1 MLPLKPRFLLSENLN
16 RLAKWLRLL
25 GYDAAIYKAIST
37 DNMIN
42 LANKE
47 RRILL
52 TRSNKIAV
60 RKEKFS
66 RVLIKSEFHL
76 EQLKELCNYLI
87 FSEEHV
93 FTRCLICNK
102 ILFDI
107 SRDKIRN
114 LVPEVVLNSINLYK
128 VCRKCG
134 KIYWQGTHY
143 KSMLEM
149 LEKIFN
155 LNIKS

>member
-1 MLPLKPRFLLSENLN
+1 MLALKPKFLLSENLN

-37 DNMIN
+37 DKMIN

-66 RVLIKSEFHL
+66 RILIKSEFHT
-76 EQLKELCNYLI
+76 EQLKEIRSYLV
-87 FSEEHV
+87 FSREHI

-102 ILFDI
+102 ILFAI
-107 SRDKIRN
+107 SRDKVWN
-114 LVPEVVLNSINLYK
+114 LVPEFVLNSIKEYK

-134 KIYWQGTHY
+134 KIYWPGSHY
-143 KSMLEM
+143 KNMLEV
-149 LEKIFN
+149 LRNIFD
-155 LNIKS
+155 